1 MLSVDLVP
9 CFLVLI
15 LLLFTRIKKQDSIS
29 NVLSMYHTTLI
40 KGLASINVVLCHLSF
55 FYDGII
61 VLPAFNYIGYASVG
75 FFFFLSGFGL
85 MKQYLQK
92 EDYRSTFL
100 KKRLGRIFIPYI
112 FFNLIYWLYY
122 LMTGTPIG
130 VFEACRM
137 IVSGDPLVLYSWY
150 ILEILIIYLFFFLF
164 MFFVKR
170 RKMLMIVCNIIL
182 YLLLLLFYKQYGY
195 LPFWYDSTHMF
206 FIGIIW
212 ASYEERLTKF
222 VYKYWYACLAF
233 SILGIILS
241 FGNVKMHYLLEMS
254 FMLLV
259 LALFSIFQFKN
270 TILEFLGRIS
280 METYLIHGLVIK
292 FVRYYICLDEGPF
305 DMVIIIFLSILS
317 AFILNTL
324 IKKLNRFILY
334 R

>member
-1 MLSVDLVP
+1 M
-9 CFLVLI
+9 
-15 LLLFTRIKKQDSIS
+15 
-29 NVLSMYHTTLI
+29 
-40 KGLASINVVLCHLSF
+40 
-55 FYDGII
+55 
-61 VLPAFNYIGYASVG
+61 
-75 FFFFLSGFGL
+75 
-85 MKQYLQK
+85 
-92 EDYRSTFL
+92 
-100 KKRLGRIFIPYI
+100 
-112 FFNLIYWLYY
+112 IYWLYY
-122 LMTGTPIG
+122 SANSDVIG
-130 VFEACRM
+130 FFETVRM
-137 IVSGDPLVLYSWY
+137 ILSGEPLVLYSWY
-150 ILEILIIYLFFFLF
+150 ILEIFVLYLFFFLF
-164 MFFVKR
+164 MFLDGGKR
-170 RKMLMIVCNIIL
+170 LPMIICNIVL
-182 YLLLLLFYKQYGY
+182 YLALLLYYKHYDY
-195 LPFWYDSTHMF
+195 LSFWYDSTHMF

-212 ASYEERLTKF
+212 ASYEERLTKI

-241 FGNVKMHYLLEMS
+241 FGNVKMYYLLEMS